1 MKSIQI
7 KNLIS
12 VSHLSIVEG
21 GSEEVVK
28 KNYVKR
34 GLSKLLKKEV
44 RLIVVIGTFGN
55 SVFTT
60 SRRISEAFK
69 IIENWESRE
78 CRYTDIPNTV
88 AENTI
93 LFVYGWFG
101 MWNDDLCSVGRAETA
116 CKSLKRILEETNNV
130 KVIVGIRSDLH
141 KKYHKHLTILFRHKI
156 YLDTTNY
163 EHLKAFLKNIQEQC
177 EENGCACN
185 RLNYEMFR
193 KGKDEAVGIPL
204 KLNVIQRYH
213 KLIPNYLDNWDI
225 LKMMQDH
232 FTLIARDGERKHV
245 YEWVMYICFKG
256 KFSRL
261 DPFDTNLV
269 EEMMFEI
276 KHSSFDEN
284 DATLQNYIRMRNSD
298 KLKGESSE
306 KAQYVFWHPFI
317 YICAFHHLFD
327 KDQEFLIQH
336 CNVDAILQL
345 VRPRGTKTSYFE
357 VTANDKCVTLF
368 NERIRLLGK
377 EVEYARNPL
386 VVKGTETAENEQLIA
401 NPN

>member
-1 MKSIQI
+1 M
-7 KNLIS
+7 
-12 VSHLSIVEG
+12 
-21 GSEEVVK
+21 K

-34 GLSKLLKKEV
+34 GLSKLLKEEV

-60 SRRISEAFK
+60 SRRISEGFK
-69 IIENWESRE
+69 NIENWEFGEFRHTDIPSWECLE

-101 MWNDDLCSVGRAETA
+101 MWNDDLCSIGRAETA
-116 CKSLKRILEETNNV
+116 CKSLKRILDETNNV

-156 YLDTTNY
+156 YLDTTNC
-163 EHLKAFLKNIQEQC
+163 EHLRAFLKNIQDQC
-177 EENGCACN
+177 EENGCVCKN
-185 RLNYEMFR
+185 LKYEMFR
-193 KGKDEAVGIPL
+193 KGKDKVVGIPL

-213 KLIPNYLDNWDI
+213 ELIPTYLSKLDI
-225 LKMMQDH
+225 LKVMQDH
-232 FTLIARDGERKHV
+232 FTLIAGDVERKHV

-256 KFSRL
+256 KFSRT
-261 DPFDTNLV
+261 DQFDTNLV

-276 KHSSFDEN
+276 KQSSFNEN
-284 DATLQNYIRMRNSD
+284 DSTLQNYIRMRNSD

-317 YICAFHHLFD
+317 YICAFHHLFE
-327 KDQEFLIQH
+327 KDPKLLIQH

-345 VRPRGTKTSYFE
+345 VRPEGTKTSYFE
-357 VTANDKCVTLF
+357 VTANDRCVTLF
-368 NERIRLLGK
+368 NERIRQLGK

-386 VVKGTETAENEQLIA
+386 VVTGKENAENEQLIQINMA
-401 NPN
+401 NLI